1 MGGVDAMRYRVGVA
15 LPATHAAER
24 ARLTAI
30 ARASLGAEFDRLYES
45 GRHLSMEAV
54 VSLATYAA
62 GEHTAEYRVPT
73 LDGAGGLPHAQRP
86 APPATTLKVLALG
99 TLQVFI
105 GDEAI
110 DVASWGSARTRELL
124 VYLLVHSDGRT
135 KEQVGLAFW
144 PEASSAQLRNNFH
157 VTLHRLRKALRNP
170 DWVLLANDRYRID
183 PAIVREFDVA
193 EFEREVVA
201 GRRALRLSRD
211 GAAAALERALTR
223 FRGDFLDGESV
234 GDWHNEVR
242 DRMQRLYVDACL
254 DLGTAY
260 VDEEN
265 WAKAA
270 ETYRRILARD
280 EIHEEAARALMTCL
294 VRLGERTQSLRLYQR
309 LSVRLRQEL
318 DADPDEETTALYERV
333 QRGEGF

>member
-1 MGGVDAMRYRVGVA
+1 V
-15 LPATHAAER
+15 
-24 ARLTAI
+24 
-30 ARASLGAEFDRLYES
+30 
-45 GRHLSMEAV
+45 
-54 VSLATYAA
+54 
-62 GEHTAEYRVPT
+62 
-73 LDGAGGLPHAQRP
+73 
-86 APPATTLKVLALG
+86 
-99 TLQVFI
+99 
-105 GDEAI
+105 
-110 DVASWGSARTRELL
+110 RTRELL
-124 VYLLVHSDGRT
+124 VYLLVHSEGRT
-135 KEQVGLAFW
+135 KEQVGIAFW

-170 DWVLLANDRYRID
+170 EWVLLANDRYRID

-201 GRRALRLSRD
+201 GRRTLRLSRD
-211 GAAAALERALTR
+211 GADAALERALTR

-234 GDWHNEVR
+234 GDWHNELR

-254 DLGTAY
+254 DLGIAY
-260 VDEEN
+260 VDAEN

-294 VRLGERTQSLRLYQR
+294 VRLGGRTQSLRLYQR

-318 DADPDEETTALYERV
+318 DAEPDEETTALYERV